1 MIRGTC
7 ERLGNRGHGVNQT
20 AELLTPDYVLER
32 NICERV
38 VVVKIELLTKWK
50 LM

>member
-20 AELLTPDYVLER
+20 AELLTLIMFLSEIFVNES
-32 NICERV
+32 
-38 VVVKIELLTKWK
+38 LL
-50 LM
+50 